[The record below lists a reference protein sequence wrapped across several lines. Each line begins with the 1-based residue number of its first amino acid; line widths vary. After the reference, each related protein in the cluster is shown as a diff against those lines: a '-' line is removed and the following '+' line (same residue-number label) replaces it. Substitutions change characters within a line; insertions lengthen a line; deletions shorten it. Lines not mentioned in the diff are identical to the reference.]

1 MRVAFAFNK
10 LLKKA
15 RRTAKDRLGGLSHDT
30 TSAVCPERRAG
41 IARLHASPN
50 NSFAKH
56 RLPGWLGSAF
66 GVCRRGGTG
75 FQACL
80 GLFQQSARRGASRG
94 RAQQIAAALTCAF
107 IFSGQALADDVR
119 VMISGAF
126 FSTYNELASAFERAS
141 HNRLITLPGPS
152 MGTTTNAIPVRLQRG
167 EDADVVIVARSALDE
182 LAGKGFIRAD
192 SETDLARSIIGVAV
206 RAGAA
211 APDIST
217 VAALKN
223 ALLQAKSIAYSD
235 SASGVY
241 VSNELFRNLGIAELV
256 APKAQKIEATP
267 VGEIVAAGKA
277 ELGFQQMSELLPV
290 RGITV
295 VGPLPAE
302 VQRVT
307 VFSAGIATRSRSPAA
322 ARALIQALSSP
333 EAYSVMK
340 TKGLEPIS
348 TAAK

>member
-1 MRVAFAFNK
+1 MPVRV
-10 LLKKA
+10 
-15 RRTAKDRLGGLSHDT
+15 
-30 TSAVCPERRAG
+30 TSVP
-41 IARLHASPN
+41 S
-50 NSFAKH
+50 K
-56 RLPGWLGSAF
+56 
-66 GVCRRGGTG
+66 
-75 FQACL
+75 
-80 GLFQQSARRGASRG
+80 GASRV
-94 RAQQIAAALTCAF
+94 RAQWLAAILTYAF
-107 IFSGQALADDVR
+107 VLSGQALADDVR

-126 FSTYNELASAFERAS
+126 FSAYNELAPAFERES
-141 HNRLITLPGPS
+141 GNHLITLRGSS
-152 MGTTTNAIPVRLQRG
+152 MGTTPDAIPARLRRG
-167 EDADVVIVARSALDE
+167 EDADVVIVARSALDDF
-182 LAGKGFIRAD
+182 AAKGFVRAD
-192 SETDLARSIIGVAV
+192 SKTDLARSVIGIAV

-217 VAALKN
+217 AAALKK

-267 VGEIVAAGKA
+267 VGEIVAVGKA

-322 ARALIQALSSP
+322 ARVLIQALSSP
-333 EAYSVMK
+333 KAYSVMK
-340 TKGLEPIS
+340 TKGLEPVS

>member
-1 MRVAFAFNK
+1 MR
-10 LLKKA
+10 
-15 RRTAKDRLGGLSHDT
+15 DM
-30 TSAVCPERRAG
+30 SA
-41 IARLHASPN
+41 L
-50 NSFAKH
+50 
-56 RLPGWLGSAF
+56 W
-66 GVCRRGGTG
+66 
-75 FQACL
+75 
-80 GLFQQSARRGASRG
+80 RGASRD
-94 RAQQIAAALTCAF
+94 RAPRLAAVLTYAF

-126 FSTYNELASAFERAS
+126 FTAYNELAPPFERES
-141 HNRLITLPGPS
+141 RNHLITLRGPS
-152 MGTTTNAIPVRLQRG
+152 MGKTTDAIPVRLQRG
-167 EDADVVIVARSALDE
+167 ENADVVIVARSALDE
-182 LAGKGFIRAD
+182 LAAQGFVRAD
-192 SETDLARSIIGVAV
+192 SETDLARSVIGIAV

-241 VSNELFRNLGIAELV
+241 VSNELFRSLGIAELV
-256 APKAQKIEATP
+256 ATKAQKIEATP

-290 RGITV
+290 PGITV
-295 VGPLPAE
+295 VGPIPAE

-322 ARALIQALSSP
+322 ARALIRALSSP
-333 EAYSVMK
+333 EAYSVIK
-340 TKGLEPIS
+340 TKGLEPVR
-348 TAAK
+348 